1 MSAAQGVGEW
11 LCFSDC
17 SSALI
22 LGGPLIERKAK
33 VMNASQPTDHAG
45 ASDRIRAAVA
55 NNPRKMTLQLA
66 RDLGVPEVEVIRAF
80 PIDRVMELDI
90 ARWED
95 LLRSLEALG
104 SVRVLVSN
112 GATTI
117 EVDGQFGGFST
128 AGEFFNVQ
136 TESLDMHMRWR
147 QLAAMFA
154 VEKPGHMDGTA
165 TRSIQFF
172 DQTGAAALKIFLNFG
187 GPILPEREKL
197 FVELR
202 TKFKR

>member
-1 MSAAQGVGEW
+1 MTEQAE
-11 LCFSDC
+11 
-17 SSALI
+17 
-22 LGGPLIERKAK
+22 
-33 VMNASQPTDHAG
+33 H
-45 ASDRIRAAVA
+45 IRNVVEK
-55 NNPRKMTLQLA
+55 NPRKMTLQLA

-80 PIDRVMELDI
+80 PPNRVTELDI
-90 ARWED
+90 ARWEE

-128 AGEFFNVQ
+128 TGEFFNVQ
-136 TESLDMHMRWR
+136 TETLDMHIRWQ
-147 QLAAMFA
+147 QLAAVFA

-172 DQTGAAALKIFLNFG
+172 DQAGAAALKVFLNFG
-187 GPILPEREKL
+187 GKISPEREAW
-197 FVELR
+197 FTEVR
-202 TKFKR
+202 NKFRR